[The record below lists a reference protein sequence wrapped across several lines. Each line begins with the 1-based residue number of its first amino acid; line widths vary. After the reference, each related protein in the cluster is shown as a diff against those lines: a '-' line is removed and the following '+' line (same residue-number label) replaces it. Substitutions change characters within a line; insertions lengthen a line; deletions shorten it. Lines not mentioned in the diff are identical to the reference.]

1 MKNPRQL
8 EKVLL
13 KQQSQAQALKERVDI
28 IEPREKGIY
37 HARVRKELTF
47 NATVIK
53 PGVTAPAAETLQVG
67 AIAVLFV
74 PTLAFDPTGGGADQ
88 EAFLVFHMPKDL
100 DVNFPVEFHLM
111 WIPDPN
117 WVGGDYFWA
126 LNYIIKKEDASYG
139 DADRTIGAITT
150 IFEEITPANANDFIE
165 TEFSSTIAVADE
177 EVIYA
182 RLYLD
187 RSESGANDDGH
198 VTFVEICYTSNK
210 LGDEV

>member
-1 MKNPRQL
+1 MTNPPD
-8 EKVLL
+8 VLL
-13 KQQSQAQALKERVDI
+13 KLQSNYQALRERVDI

-37 HARVRKELTF
+37 HARVEKELIF
-47 NATVIK
+47 GATVVK
-53 PGVTAPAAETLQVG
+53 PGVTAPGQEILQVG
-67 AIAVLFV
+67 ALAVIFV

-88 EAFLVFHMPKDL
+88 EAFLVFHMPFDL
-100 DVNFPVEFHLM
+100 DTSVPVEFHLM

-117 WVGGDYFWA
+117 WVGGDYFWS
-126 LNYIIKKEDASYG
+126 LDYIIKKEDASEG
-139 DADRTIGAITT
+139 DADRTIGALTT
-150 IFEEITPANANDFIE
+150 IFEEVTPANANDFIE
-165 TEFSSTIAVADE
+165 TEFSTTIVVGEE

-210 LGDEV
+210 LGEEV